1 MKKTIS
7 SSRVPLRLPPF
18 GRPLRGQA
26 PQNAGAGA
34 QRAGPLA
41 SPAGQ
46 SPEQG
51 QTKTPGFYLIQGAFL
66 SSQRGAPQYPRQ
78 GTYCTAQ
85 LLVRFRV
92 YYLVHLKRLVHY
104 LAVGDLE

>member
-26 PQNAGAGA
+26 SRDAGAGA
-34 QRAGPLA
+34 QRAGLLA
-41 SPAGQ
+41 SPVGW

-51 QTKTPGFYLIQGAFL
+51 QTQTPGFYLIQDTFL
-66 SSQRGAPQYPRQ
+66 SSQRGALQ
-78 GTYCTAQ
+78 T
-85 LLVRFRV
+85 
-92 YYLVHLKRLVHY
+92 K
-104 LAVGDLE
+104 